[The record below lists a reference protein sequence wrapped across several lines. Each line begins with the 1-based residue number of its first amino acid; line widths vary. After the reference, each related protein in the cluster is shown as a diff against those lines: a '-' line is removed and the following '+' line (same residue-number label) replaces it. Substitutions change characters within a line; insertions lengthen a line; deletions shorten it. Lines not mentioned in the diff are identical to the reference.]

1 MQIFS
6 QRKRRVKR
14 QLRAQEKQFYNPN
27 SEMGMAVM
35 RQLFLL
41 GSFTYYKLTAA
52 VRAYFSLKHKQFIIY
67 VCSLF

>member
-14 QLRAQEKQFYNPN
+14 QFYNPN

-52 VRAYFSLKHKQFIIY
+52 ARAYFSLKPKQFIIY